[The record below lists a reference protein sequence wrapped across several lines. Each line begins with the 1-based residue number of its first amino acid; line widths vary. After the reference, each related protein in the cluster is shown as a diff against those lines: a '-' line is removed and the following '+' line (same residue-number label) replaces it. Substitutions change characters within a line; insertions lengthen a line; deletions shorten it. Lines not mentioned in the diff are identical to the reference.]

1 MPGKYLMFPGLF
13 ANRPGTSMRF
23 AACAVLTAILTACAA
38 VKIDHV
44 SVPADLVE
52 QASVPN
58 FETTRTWADEFSPA
72 FLETA
77 KLRLAQAQI
86 SGIARKPDQTVLALS
101 GGGSDGAFGAGIL
114 SGWTDR
120 GDRPEFEVVSG
131 VSTGAIIAPFA
142 FLGSD
147 YDDELENFYT
157 TITTKDIL
165 RKSFIGG
172 LIGGGASLTNS
183 DPLAGI
189 IANVIDAEF
198 LEKIA
203 QEHEQGRRLFV
214 ITTNIEAERPVIWDM
229 GQIATHRSVQ
239 ALELVRSVILA
250 SASIPGAFPPVPI
263 KVSAGSRTYDE
274 LHVDGGTTTNVFLA
288 PVDVSLPGRTSERR
302 VTIYVI
308 RNGKLSPEY
317 KPLKPV
323 TFQIAD
329 QAISTMIKYQN
340 NADVRRLQELAKRNR
355 FGLQLVSIP
364 VEFDVESKESFDN
377 DYMKALFEFG
387 YTMGLSGELWTS
399 NPEIF

>member
-1 MPGKYLMFPGLF
+1 M
-13 ANRPGTSMRF
+13 
-23 AACAVLTAILTACAA
+23 
-38 VKIDHV
+38 
-44 SVPADLVE
+44 
-52 QASVPN
+52 
-58 FETTRTWADEFSPA
+58 
-72 FLETA
+72 
-77 KLRLAQAQI
+77 
-86 SGIARKPDQTVLALS
+86 VLALS

-147 YDDELENFYT
+147 YDDDLEHFYT
-157 TITTKDIL
+157 TITTDDIL

-172 LIGGGASLTNS
+172 LIGGGAALTSS

-189 IANVIDAEF
+189 IANVIDAGF
-198 LEKIA
+198 LVKIA
-203 QEHEQGRRLFV
+203 QEHEKGRRLFV
-214 ITTNIEAERPVIWDM
+214 ITTNIEAERPVMWDL
-229 GQIATHRSVQ
+229 GQIATHRSSQ
-239 ALELVRSVILA
+239 ALDLFRATILA

-263 KVSAGSRTYDE
+263 KVSAGGRTYDE

-288 PVDVSLPGRTSERR
+288 PVDAALPGRNFDRDVS
-302 VTIYVI
+302 IYVI

-317 KPLKPV
+317 QPLKPV

-364 VEFDVESKESFDN
+364 TKFDVESSEPFDT
-377 DYMKALFEFG
+377 DYMNALFDLG
-387 YTMGLSGELWTS
+387 YRMGLSGEFWTR
-399 NPEIF
+399 NPDIF

>member
-1 MPGKYLMFPGLF
+1 MFPGF
-13 ANRPGTSMRF
+13 VANRPGASIRF
-23 AACAVLTAILTACAA
+23 SAFAVLATALTACAA
-38 VKIDHV
+38 VKINHFA
-44 SVPADLVE
+44 VPANLVE

-58 FETTRTWADEFSPA
+58 FETTRTWADVISPA

-77 KLRLAQAQI
+77 NLRLAQAQK
-86 SGIARKPDQTVLALS
+86 SGIARKPERSVLALS

-147 YDDELENFYT
+147 YDDQLENFYT

-165 RKSFIGG
+165 RKAFVGG
-172 LIGGGASLTNS
+172 LIGGGASLTSS

-189 IANVIDAEF
+189 IADVIDAEF
-198 LEKIA
+198 MEKIA
-203 QEHEQGRRLFV
+203 QEHEKGRRLFV
-214 ITTNIEAERPVIWDM
+214 ITTNIEAERPVLWNL
-229 GQIATHRSVQ
+229 GQIATHRSLQ
-239 ALELVRSVILA
+239 ALELIRSAILA

-263 KVSAGSRTYDE
+263 KVSAGGRTYTE

-288 PVDVSLPGRTSERR
+288 PVNVSLPSRALRR
-302 VTIYVI
+302 RASIYVI

-317 KPLKPV
+317 KPLKPI
-323 TFQIAD
+323 TFQIAE
-329 QAISTMIKYQN
+329 QAISTLIKYQN

-355 FGLQLVSIP
+355 FGLQIISIP
-364 VEFDVESKESFDN
+364 TEFDVESSEPFDR
-377 DYMKALFEFG
+377 DYMNALFDFG
-387 YTMGLSGELWTS
+387 YNVGRSGELWTKK
-399 NPEIF
+399 PKIF

>member
-1 MPGKYLMFPGLF
+1 M
-13 ANRPGTSMRF
+13 RPWPVARKATAAIRF
-23 AACAVLTAILTACAA
+23 AAFAAFAIALTACAA
-38 VKIDHV
+38 VKIDHA

-52 QASVPN
+52 QAIVPD
-58 FETTRTWADEFSPA
+58 FENARTWADEFSPA

-77 KLRLAQAQI
+77 KLRQAQARQ
-86 SGIARKPDQTVLALS
+86 SGRLQKRRQVVLALS

-147 YDDELENFYT
+147 YDDELEHFYT
-157 TITTKDIL
+157 TITTNDIL
-165 RKSFIGG
+165 RKSFMGG
-172 LIGGGASLTNS
+172 LIGGGAALTSS

-189 IANVIDAEF
+189 IADVIDAEF

-203 QEHEQGRRLFV
+203 QEHELGRRLFV
-214 ITTNIEAERPVIWDM
+214 ITTNIEAERPVMWDL
-229 GQIATHRSVQ
+229 GQIATHRSSQ
-239 ALELVRSVILA
+239 ALELFRATILA

-263 KVSAGSRTYDE
+263 KVSAGGRTYDE

-288 PVDVSLPGRTSERR
+288 PVDAALPGRNLDRNVS
-302 VTIYVI
+302 IYVI

-317 KPLKPV
+317 QPLKPV

-340 NADVRRLQELAKRNR
+340 NADIRRLQELAKRNR
-355 FGLQLVSIP
+355 FELQLVSVP
-364 VEFDVESKESFDN
+364 VAFDVESKEPFDT
-377 DYMKALFEFG
+377 DYMNALFDLG
-387 YTMGLSGELWTS
+387 YSMGLSGGFWTR
-399 NPEIF
+399 NPDIF